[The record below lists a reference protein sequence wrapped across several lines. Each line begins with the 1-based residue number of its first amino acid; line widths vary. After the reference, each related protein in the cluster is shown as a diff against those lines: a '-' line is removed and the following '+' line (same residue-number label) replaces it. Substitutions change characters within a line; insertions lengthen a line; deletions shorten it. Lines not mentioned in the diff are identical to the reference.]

1 LFGPD
6 NEQYVKTPARSRYP
20 VPGSPLVAATRYIL
34 LGEIF
39 TSVLGKQNCLADRYL
54 TLLNF
59 SDWLVLLWVICSCL
73 LGLQELSWFCLLAS
87 VHDELL
93 LAEFLQT
100 ADLCLNPCSNF
111 HHLVCQARSSIMLQ
125 RIEFYSSILWLLLGF
140 VDLGRL

>member
-59 SDWLVLLWVICSCL
+59 SDWLVLL
-73 LGLQELSWFCLLAS
+73 
-87 VHDELL
+87 
-93 LAEFLQT
+93 
-100 ADLCLNPCSNF
+100 
-111 HHLVCQARSSIMLQ
+111 
-125 RIEFYSSILWLLLGF
+125 
-140 VDLGRL
+140 